1 MGSSDRRDFSDSR
14 KTGNPKNP
22 RLSRFYRWL
31 AAKWQRSPRL
41 RIGRTSLRASA
52 NGSTRWTGGSTRST
66 VDLTKSTGGLARLPA
81 GLHIRQIPKFAS
93 L

>member
-41 RIGRTSLRASA
+41 RIGRTSQCASEFPRSLET
-52 NGSTRWTGGSTRST
+52 GSILVRGPCAMDMCSVS
-66 VDLTKSTGGLARLPA
+66 A
-81 GLHIRQIPKFAS
+81 
-93 L
+93 